1 MPNDDSKKDGSDPS
15 PKLPPQ
21 AKKRLEKFLSALCDA
36 KGLGSA
42 PRADKK
48 KDVPAKRTPCKC
60 PCADAEWRAQLDIED
75 GVICVYSKVTR
86 RDADG
91 PHRDV
96 TLAVTYVNEEG
107 EPDYADITFCDS
119 EVRWI
124 MEALW
129 HAPIWE

>member
-1 MPNDDSKKDGSDPS
+1 MENDKDKNDPRS
-15 PKLPPQ
+15 SQKNAQ
-21 AKKRLEKFLSALCDA
+21 AKKKLEKFLASLCDA
-36 KGLGSA
+36 KGLGAA
-42 PRADKK
+42 PRGEKE
-48 KDVPAKRTPCKC
+48 PPRKRMACKC
-60 PCADAEWRAQLDIED
+60 PCADAEWRAQLDIAD

-96 TLAVTYVNEEG
+96 TLAVTYVNDEG
-107 EPDYADITFCDS
+107 NEDYADITFCDA
-119 EVRWI
+119 EIRWI